1 MIMCKLPKGISDF
14 EKLRSQ
20 GYVYIDK
27 TKYLE
32 MMEHGND
39 SYIHFLRPRRFGK
52 TLFTSMLQYYYDI
65 NAHDQFDNLFKDTYI
80 GTHPTQL
87 HNTYYILKFNFSGF
101 AQLYGRN
108 LEEEFKEK
116 VMKAIELCIHRYG
129 FDIELT
135 KHMSAARLLSGFLS
149 DVQTQLKGRKF
160 YVIIDEY
167 DHFANDLL
175 SFRFDEFTKV
185 TSADGYVRA
194 LFEEIKAG
202 TETVIDRVFVTGVS
216 PITLD
221 SMTSGYNIS
230 TNLSLDAN
238 YNEMM
243 GFTTEEM
250 KSLIS
255 LVDGIKDAENTLQE
269 MKQYYDGYQFS
280 KDGTHHLFN
289 PNMALYYLDSW
300 QVHGKGPSD
309 IIDKNIISDYRK
321 LENLLELPY
330 EQSQQE
336 TIQGILDGVHPNV
349 IITEMF
355 SMESK
360 LSTDDFYSLLFYLGY
375 LTIDETNDF
384 GLTMKIPNMVMQKVF
399 ISYYRQLLEK
409 TIDFHSDTTSW
420 RNAIVS
426 FLTNNDPSLFVSCI
440 ENILHTYPDRL
451 FIQFQERN
459 IQQIAQVIVEAI
471 AGVDADM
478 EWVNDEG
485 YGDFMMIPANHRYP
499 NKLIEFKY
507 LKTSYTQK
515 QLEDTKAQ
523 AIKQIHKYKST
534 RQMSRKYCDSY
545 IMIFAKDQ
553 CIYCEQVS

>member
-1 MIMCKLPKGISDF
+1 
-14 EKLRSQ
+14 
-20 GYVYIDK
+20 
-27 TKYLE
+27 
-32 MMEHGND
+32 
-39 SYIHFLRPRRFGK
+39 
-52 TLFTSMLQYYYDI
+52 
-65 NAHDQFDNLFKDTYI
+65 
-80 GTHPTQL
+80 
-87 HNTYYILKFNFSGF
+87 
-101 AQLYGRN
+101 
-108 LEEEFKEK
+108 
-116 VMKAIELCIHRYG
+116 
-129 FDIELT
+129 
-135 KHMSAARLLSGFLS
+135 
-149 DVQTQLKGRKF
+149 
-160 YVIIDEY
+160 
-167 DHFANDLL
+167 
-175 SFRFDEFTKV
+175 
-185 TSADGYVRA
+185 
-194 LFEEIKAG
+194 
-202 TETVIDRVFVTGVS
+202 
-216 PITLD
+216 
-221 SMTSGYNIS
+221 
-230 TNLSLDAN
+230 
-238 YNEMM
+238 MM

-269 MKQYYDGYQFS
+269 MKQYYDGYLFS
-280 KDGTHHLFN
+280 KDGIQHLFN
-289 PNMALYYLDSW
+289 PNMALYCLDSW

-309 IIDKNIISDYRK
+309 IIDKNMISDYRK

-349 IITEMF
+349 VITEMF

-360 LSTDDFYSLLFYLGY
+360 LTTDDFYSLLFYLGY
-375 LTIDETNDF
+375 LTIDETSDF

-420 RNAIVS
+420 RNAIVT

-451 FIQFQERN
+451 FIQFHERN

-485 YGDFMMIPANHRYP
+485 YGDFMMVPANHRYP
-499 NKLIEFKY
+499 NKLIELKY
-507 LKTSYTQK
+507 LKIGYTQK
-515 QLEDTKAQ
+515 QLEETKAQ
-523 AIKQIHKYKST
+523 AIKQIHKYTST

-553 CIYCEQVS
+553 CIYCEQVL